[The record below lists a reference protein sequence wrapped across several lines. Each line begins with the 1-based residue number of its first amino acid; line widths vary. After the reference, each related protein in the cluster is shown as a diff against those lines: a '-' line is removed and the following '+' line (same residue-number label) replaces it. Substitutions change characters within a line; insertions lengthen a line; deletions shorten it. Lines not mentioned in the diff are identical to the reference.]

1 MDTVHFSKRPEGGM
15 RLVVEKFHALVPAN
29 ADVNVNNNL

>member
-15 RLVVEKFHALVPAN
+15 RLVVEKFHAVASAN
-29 ADVNVNNNL
+29 ADVKVNNNS